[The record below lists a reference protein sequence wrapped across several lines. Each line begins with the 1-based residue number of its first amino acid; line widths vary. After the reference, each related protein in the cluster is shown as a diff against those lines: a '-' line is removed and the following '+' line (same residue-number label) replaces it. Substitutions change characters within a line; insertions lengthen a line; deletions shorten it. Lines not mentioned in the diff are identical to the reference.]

1 MKTKRNKIVKKE
13 YAPPS
18 SFTRIKPLATTVDD
32 LQYTLK
38 GIQGKDQDEALRAL
52 GKLAELALT

>member
-1 MKTKRNKIVKKE
+1 M
-13 YAPPS
+13 
-18 SFTRIKPLATTVDD
+18 RIKSSAIPVAD